1 GVRTLPYAVDS
12 LTAREALAEADAPDE
27 DGWVT
32 VALPVESEEVAR
44 TQLAS
49 LGPEVEVL
57 APESLRERFAADAE
71 RLARLYRPGSG
82 A

>member
-1 GVRTLPYAVDS
+1 M
-12 LTAREALAEADAPDE
+12 
-27 DGWVT
+27 T

-44 TQLAS
+44 TQLSA

-71 RLARLYRPGSG
+71 RLARLYRPAGG